1 MLHKRNKFLIKKK
14 DLTDDIELLDHQP
27 LSKVIEY
34 FIDQQNKCTEEYPD
48 YEHIITI
55 EPYGYDGAFEIVLN
69 FFQEESDEDYEA
81 RVKAI
86 ELHQQKAE
94 AKKLEKERKVY
105 EQLKKKFGD

>member
-1 MLHKRNKFLIKKK
+1 M
-14 DLTDDIELLDHQP
+14 
-27 LSKVIEY
+27 
-34 FIDQQNKCTEEYPD
+34 
-48 YEHIITI
+48 
-55 EPYGYDGAFEIVLN
+55 LN